1 MGMHSAPRRYRP
13 ARTSAEA
20 RYRLRRSLSPQRNS
34 TQLLITVLFVILGF
48 TLTAAIAGSR
58 DDSILANAR
67 QSDLVSL
74 LDDLAQREARLEA
87 ENTRLEDARETLLGG
102 DEYSALNEAK
112 RRADALGVL
121 AGSEAAAGFGIEITI
136 SGNLTATTLID
147 ALQEIRDAG
156 ATAIQISDPNL
167 AIRLVANSWFSDS
180 ASGVTVSGTALE
192 VPIKIS
198 VIGDPAVLKPAIE
211 IPGGLIDTVGSG
223 GGQVVVEENENVEIT
238 AIVPLPNS

>member
-48 TLTAAIAGSR
+48 TLTAAIAGSG

-121 AGSEAAAGFGIEITI
+121 AGSEATAGSGIEITI

-223 GGQVVVEENENVEIT
+223 GGQVVVEDSENVEIT

>member
-13 ARTSAEA
+13 ARNSAEA

-74 LDDLAQREARLEA
+74 LDDLAQREARLDA

-121 AGSEAAAGFGIEITI
+121 AGSEVARGAGIEITI

-192 VPIKIS
+192 VPLKLS

-211 IPGGLIDTVGSG
+211 IPGGLVDTVGSG
-223 GGQVVVEENENVEIT
+223 GGQVVVEENQNVEIS

>member
-1 MGMHSAPRRYRP
+1 
-13 ARTSAEA
+13 
-20 RYRLRRSLSPQRNS
+20 
-34 TQLLITVLFVILGF
+34 
-48 TLTAAIAGSR
+48 
-58 DDSILANAR
+58 
-67 QSDLVSL
+67 
-74 LDDLAQREARLEA
+74 
-87 ENTRLEDARETLLGG
+87 LEDARETLLGG

-121 AGSEAAAGFGIEITI
+121 AGSEAAAGSGIEITI

>member
-48 TLTAAIAGSR
+48 TLTAAIDGSG

-121 AGSEAAAGFGIEITI
+121 AGSEATAGSGIEITI
-136 SGNLTATTLID
+136 SGNLSATTLID

-223 GGQVVVEENENVEIT
+223 GGQVVVEESENVEIT